1 MPTSDNGGQVWC
13 TWGFYGDKDEIY
25 APFARRARR
34 FCELDA
40 SDVTLSVVR
49 VVLTHGNY

>member
-40 SDVTLSVVR
+40 SDVTQLCVSFS
-49 VVLTHGNY
+49 LTAIIE